1 VTPDEKRS
9 LKALFVATAL
19 YFNQDIADAALGLY
33 IDDLEDLPF
42 PEVAQALKD
51 IRRNPKTTRCPL
63 PSAIRANLNPES
75 DPESE
80 ATLLASRIVGLVV
93 RIGPYASSS
102 ARLAMGPVAWEV
114 VHMEGGWE
122 SVCQSLTY
130 DNMTT
135 MKAQWRNTARALL
148 ERGKPKKWA
157 DYDKL
162 EDKTSLP
169 RQLLEN
175 LFKDI
180 PK

>member
-80 ATLLASRIVGLVV
+80 ATLLASRI
-93 RIGPYASSS
+93 
-102 ARLAMGPVAWEV
+102 AMGPVAWEV